1 MIRNRILILA
11 VLSGIVG
18 CQSTSSETKSFPP
31 VIANAVENRIELKPI
46 LHFKPMYPKEAVAKN
61 IEGYC
66 RVSFDIK
73 LTESSKPSNIDVL
86 ECSPKGVF
94 EDSCINSVEKWL
106 FIAKNTSESP
116 TGLITTCKFELD

>member
-1 MIRNRILILA
+1 MNRNGILILA
-11 VLSGIVG
+11 LLSGMVG
-18 CQSTSSETKSFPP
+18 CQSTPSETNSTPP
-31 VIANAVENRIELKPI
+31 VIANEVENRTEIKPI
-46 LHFKPMYPKEAVAKN
+46 VHFTPKYPKEAMAKN

-73 LTESSKPSNIDVL
+73 LNEFSKPSNIEVL

-94 EDSCINSVEKWL
+94 EDSCVNSVAHWM
-106 FIAKNTSESP
+106 FTTKNTSESP

>member
-1 MIRNRILILA
+1 MFRNGILILA
-11 VLSGIVG
+11 ILSGIVG
-18 CQSTSSETKSFPP
+18 CQSTSSNTKSVPP
-31 VIANAVENRIELKPI
+31 VIANAVENRTEIKPI
-46 LHFKPMYPKEAVAKN
+46 VHIEPMYPKEAMAKN

-73 LTESSKPSNIDVL
+73 LNESSKPSNIEIL

-94 EDSCINSVEKWL
+94 EDSCVNSVEKWF

-116 TGLITTCKFELD
+116 AGLITTCKFELD